1 MNPSALLLIVVAFA
15 FLYFVL
21 VRPQKRRQ
29 ATQAQMLG
37 GLKEGDEIV
46 TAGGIYGEI
55 TGFQDDDLLVRIA
68 PELEVRIARR
78 AVGGVVSR
86 ADERGGRAGASRRA
100 ASRSRTGG
108 GAGCGGAE
116 NLGDP
121 HPSDTTET
129 RKRQLPSC
137 RNRDRPP

>member
-1 MNPSALLLIVVAFA
+1 VNPSALLLIIVAFA

-29 ATQAQMLG
+29 ATQSQMLG
-37 GLKEGDEIV
+37 SLKEGDEIV

-78 AVGGVVSR
+78 AVGGVVSPPADDAAEDEPES
-86 ADERGGRAGASRRA
+86 ADEPETAAEPEPVPVEEPDAAGPK
-100 ASRSRTGG
+100 T
-108 GAGCGGAE
+108 
-116 NLGDP
+116 
-121 HPSDTTET
+121 
-129 RKRQLPSC
+129 
-137 RNRDRPP
+137 

>member
-1 MNPSALLLIVVAFA
+1 VNPSALLLIVVAFG

-29 ATQAQMLG
+29 VTQAQMLSS
-37 GLKEGDEIV
+37 LQEGDEIV

-68 PELEVRIARR
+68 PELEVRVARR

-86 ADERGGRAGASRRA
+86 ANEGVTAEEPETADEPETAEEPDEAG
-100 ASRSRTGG
+100 TK
-108 GAGCGGAE
+108 
-116 NLGDP
+116 
-121 HPSDTTET
+121 T
-129 RKRQLPSC
+129 
-137 RNRDRPP
+137 

>member
-1 MNPSALLLIVVAFA
+1 MNPSALLLIIVAFA

-86 ADERGGRAGASRRA
+86 PEDESAEDEPESADEPEPEPVPVEEPDA
-100 ASRSRTGG
+100 AEPKT
-108 GAGCGGAE
+108 
-116 NLGDP
+116 
-121 HPSDTTET
+121 
-129 RKRQLPSC
+129 
-137 RNRDRPP
+137 